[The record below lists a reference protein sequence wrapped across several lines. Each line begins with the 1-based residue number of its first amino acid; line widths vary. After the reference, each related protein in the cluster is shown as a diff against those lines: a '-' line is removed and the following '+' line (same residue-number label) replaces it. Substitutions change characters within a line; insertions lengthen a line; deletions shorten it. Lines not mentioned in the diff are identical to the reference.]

1 MSLRI
6 HWSFVLCGVVALLG
20 IQTQHAHAQWA
31 DIGAVVNGSFE
42 VDTPYVDPADVDPP
56 VGYVSNLTGWTVSG
70 SNHILNDDSGP
81 FYIPADNGPIPRGEQ
96 VAGIQG
102 EGTLSQTLTGL
113 DHGEEYRLDFYY
125 NLRDCCDFPNEGEP
139 YRMWLQVSIGTELLY
154 ENVVEVTS
162 SFVPVREVFVYDSAW
177 GDTLEIVTFDPE
189 NDATILYDGFAIMV
203 ESTLFPPA
211 PSGTPVAG
219 PLGIAALLSGIACG
233 GAILIHRRRRK
244 R

>member
-1 MSLRI
+1 MSGETIDWEQFACVELRAGTIVEARAFPEARKPAYRLVIDFGPEIGTWCCLAAKLGRGRYMSLRI

-113 DHGEEYRLDFYY
+113 DL
-125 NLRDCCDFPNEGEP
+125 
-139 YRMWLQVSIGTELLY
+139 
-154 ENVVEVTS
+154 
-162 SFVPVREVFVYDSAW
+162 
-177 GDTLEIVTFDPE
+177 
-189 NDATILYDGFAIMV
+189 
-203 ESTLFPPA
+203 
-211 PSGTPVAG
+211 
-219 PLGIAALLSGIACG
+219 
-233 GAILIHRRRRK
+233 K
-244 R
+244 